1 MNADTK
7 LVEIKGI
14 GKKTFEI
21 FQKKGLETA
30 GDLLK
35 YYPRNYEYYDDP
47 VRTSEVPA
55 AGICA
60 ITLTIV
66 GNGSTVRAGAYT
78 ITRFHAADAAGRIEL
93 RYFNSPFLVKTLR
106 AGSVHVFRGQVKH
119 YQNGKL
125 YMEQPVSYTPAEYEQ
140 LRGRWRPVYPLT
152 RDLSGKVIIRT
163 LQEIIESIPPQEDYI
178 PEKDRQELGL
188 YPLWDAVVKIH
199 FPASRED
206 IRQSRRRL
214 IFDEFFEYIALSRQ
228 QKLSSLKIRNERPLL
243 KTAATGRLIEQL
255 PYDLTP
261 SQKKVF
267 QEIED
272 DLSGPYVMNRLLQG
286 DVGSGKTILAFL
298 AMIMCAENNR
308 QAALMAP
315 TEVLAQQHME
325 KFTAMVRRYHLPYH
339 PVLLTGSVKGKDR
352 KQAYQE
358 IADGTADIII
368 GTHALIQ
375 EKLTYKD
382 LSLVITDEQHRF
394 GVRQRESLA
403 GKGGCIPVLVMSAT
417 PIPRTLSI
425 ILYGDL
431 SVSRLTDLPAN
442 RLPIKKLVMSSAD
455 RGKAVAFMLR
465 EIAKGRQ
472 AYIIC
477 PAVEES
483 EGMDLENVTDYEKK
497 LRSCVPE
504 NIRIAKLH
512 GRMRPA
518 DKERIMNEFAAHET
532 DILISTT
539 VIEVGIDV
547 PNATVIII
555 ENAERFGLSQLHQLR
570 GRVGRG
576 SGQSYCIFLYSAD
589 LPQKPKRLEI
599 LEQSNDGFYIAE
611 QDLKLR
617 GPGDVFGVR
626 QSGEFGF
633 VLGDVIGD
641 ADIMMEASR
650 YADKVL
656 TEHPERI
663 PAGSK
668 SVDFRSI

>member
-483 EGMDLENVTDYEKK
+483 EGMDLENVTDY
-497 LRSCVPE
+497 
-504 NIRIAKLH
+504 